1 MIPILS
7 SAAMQAA
14 DVATINEFGITG
26 FTLMESA
33 GRAIASRVIAQFQ
46 PKQVN
51 ILCGKGN
58 NGGDGLVIARNLVA
72 HGIRTRVIFVGKLE
86 EASAEVRQ
94 NLLLLA
100 EIQQKDSEAPL
111 HFWYYPG
118 IELLF
123 GLPKPDLWVDALLGT
138 GLNSEVREPYAE
150 VIKWLNQQQEPI
162 VSVDVPSGLDATTG
176 TSKGIAIRATK
187 TFTIAAYKTGI
198 WLGDGRTYAGKVEV
212 VEMGIPNHILREQ
225 VNNEDSAW
233 LPTDQWVYRL
243 LPTRSHLDH
252 KYRIGYLMT
261 LAGSPEMTG
270 AATLCTWAAER
281 VGAGGVICATSAA
294 SQAILARK
302 FTTAMTLALPEAQD
316 GGLDAAGLDVVQSR
330 LEKARAMLVGPGLG
344 RTAST
349 KQFVRYWLT
358 QYQDPMVIDA
368 DALIALAEN
377 PNLITKH
384 AQGKWVLTPH
394 WGEFKTLIGKPD
406 LDEAERF
413 TLVRKYAKE
422 WNCVILL
429 KGFPGLVAAP
439 DGRVSINPTG
449 NPAAA
454 SAGTGDVLAGCVAGL
469 LAQGLTP
476 FEAAV
481 CGYFVAGKASDRYIK
496 RNAMAGMIAS
506 DLLEELPRVLYELQ
520 TPST

>member
-1 MIPILS
+1 MIPLLS
-7 SAAMQAA
+7 SAAMQRA
-14 DVATINEFGITG
+14 DEATIQQFGIPG

-33 GRAIASRVIAQFQ
+33 GRATAQCIKQQFQ
-46 PKQVN
+46 PRQVN

-72 HGIRTRVIFVGKLE
+72 QGIRTRVVFVGTPE
-86 EASAEVRQ
+86 EATPDVRQ

-100 EIQQKDSEAPL
+100 EIQQKDPTAPL
-111 HFWYYPG
+111 HFWYYSGP
-118 IELLF
+118 EVLYS
-123 GLPKPDLWVDALLGT
+123 LPRPDVWVDALLGT
-138 GLNSEVREPYAE
+138 GLHSDVREPHAS
-150 VIKWLNQQQEPI
+150 IIQWLNQQSEPI

-176 TSKGIAIRATK
+176 YALGVAVKARHTYV
-187 TFTIAAYKTGI
+187 IAAYKTGL
-198 WLGDGRTYAGKVEV
+198 WLGEGGNFTGGLDLLEI
-212 VEMGIPNHILREQ
+212 GIPAHLIQEQ
-225 VNNEDSAW
+225 ARSEGGAW
-233 LPTDQWVYRL
+233 LPTEKWVQKMIPVR
-243 LPTRSHLDH
+243 TNLDH
-252 KYRIGYLMT
+252 KYRVGYLMT

-281 VGAGGVICATSAA
+281 VGAGGVICATSSA

-302 FTTAMTLALPEAQD
+302 FTTAMTLALPEAPD
-316 GGLDAAGLDVVQSR
+316 GGLDPSGLEVVQKR

-344 RTAST
+344 RAIST
-349 KQFVRYWLT
+349 KQFIRYWLT
-358 QYQDPMVIDA
+358 QYPDPMVIDA
-368 DALIALAEN
+368 DGLTALAES
-377 PNLITKH
+377 PNLLQKH

-394 WGEFKTLIGKPD
+394 WGEFKKLVGDPQ
-406 LDEAERF
+406 LDEAARF
-413 TLVRKYAKE
+413 SLVRKYAQE

-429 KGFPGLVAAP
+429 KGFPGLVASP

-469 LAQGLTP
+469 LAQGLPP

-481 CGYFVAGKASDRYIK
+481 CGYFLAGKASDRYIK

-506 DLLEELPRVLYELQ
+506 DLLEELPRVLYEIQ
-520 TPST
+520 TSTT